1 MLIFSGPRSVL
12 PHPHEGDDGFV
23 YNITS
28 NWLRFRYEIM
38 KIPPNGNSENPFS
51 GTTIISKI
59 PFSFTGPAYFHSF
72 GISEHYFILIE
83 NPLVLSKLWKM
94 FVMNFLKYSY
104 LDILKWKPEL
114 KSRIHLIDRQT
125 GQVVKTFL
133 VENFFAFH
141 HVNAYEEANKVVV
154 DVCGYPDT
162 TILNAFYMCS
172 LKKGLKGVTYSTPLL
187 RRYRLPIP
195 DQPEIKPVAL
205 PTLPNGFHYETI
217 HEGFELPRI
226 NYAYNGKKYRFA
238 YGMQFKDK
246 NYFLESLGK
255 VDVETKEVFTW
266 VEEHCYP
273 SEPVFVAVP
282 NAKEED
288 DGIVLSAVVGV
299 LGKPSFLL
307 FLDGKTFKEIA
318 RAVVPVK
325 LALTFHG
332 RHL

>member
-1 MLIFSGPRSVL
+1 
-12 PHPHEGDDGFV
+12 
-23 YNITS
+23 
-28 NWLRFRYEIM
+28 M
-38 KIPPNGNSENPFS
+38 KIPPKSNSENPFS
-51 GTTIISKI
+51 GTTIVSKV

-72 GISEHYFILIE
+72 GLSEHYFILVE

-94 FVMNFLKYSY
+94 FFMNFLKYSY

-114 KSRIHLIDRQT
+114 KSRIHLIDRQNGT
-125 GQVVKTFL
+125 VIKTYL

-141 HVNAYEEANKVVV
+141 HVNAYEEERNVIV

-162 TILNAFYMCS
+162 TILNAFYMCN
-172 LKKGLKGVTYSTPLL
+172 LRKGLKGVTYSTPLL

-195 DQPEIKPVAL
+195 TGFDENMEPTAL
-205 PTLPNGFHYETI
+205 PKLPSGFDYETI
-217 HEGFELPRI
+217 HNGFELPRI
-226 NYAYNGKKYRFA
+226 NYAYNGKKYRYT

-255 VDVETKEVFTW
+255 VDVETKEVITW

-273 SEPVFVAVP
+273 SEPVFVAMP
-282 NAKEED
+282 NAEEED

-318 RAVVPVK
+318 RAVIPVK

-332 RHL
+332 KNL